1 MRLIRSRGDPLDGRW
16 KLGGTAEL
24 ETKAVWID
32 GVLVTEAAK
41 GEIIGVRKRARAV
54 PVSL

>member
-54 PVSL
+54 SGSL